1 MFSWTKRL
9 VRQVVQRIVNTVLWP
24 SPVTTRLSDF
34 TFTFHF
40 PPLEKEMA
48 AHSSVLAWRI
58 PGTGEPGGLPSLGS
72 HRVGHEWSDLAAA
85 ASNST
90 LSDQSAKSL
99 PDVKMN
105 ILSTIGQNSHEM
117 PPRITDKLMTMN
129 GLCQLET
136 GTCHLPLQR
145 LNHGHCICWPS
156 TSLKEVQGGY
166 QKWSPLCSG
175 KNWQNR
181 PSDRYFQE
189 KILWVSILASS
200 HT

>member
-9 VRQVVQRIVNTVLWP
+9 VRQVAQRILNTVLWP
-24 SPVTTRLSDF
+24 SPVTTWLSDF
-34 TFTFHF
+34 IFTFHF
-40 PPLEKEMA
+40 PALEKEMA

-58 PGTGEPGGLPSLGS
+58 PGMGEPGGLLSLGS
-72 HRVGHEWSDLAAA
+72 HRVGHDWSDFAAA

-145 LNHGHCICWPS
+145 LNHGHCSCWPS
-156 TSLKEVQGGY
+156 TSLKEVHGGY
-166 QKWSPLCSG
+166 QKWSPPCSG

-200 HT
+200 HM